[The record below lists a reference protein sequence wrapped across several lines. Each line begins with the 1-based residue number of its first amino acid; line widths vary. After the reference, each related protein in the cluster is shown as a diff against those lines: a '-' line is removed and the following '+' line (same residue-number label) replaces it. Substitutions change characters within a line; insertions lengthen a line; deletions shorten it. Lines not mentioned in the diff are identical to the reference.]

1 MTAPDGD
8 SVRSWARLVRQA
20 STGAVFPGHI
30 PYRLAAAVPADQVKW
45 LDATLLDNSSGT
57 AGRIVALTDQLLID
71 CQCAAAG
78 AEPATNPAAT
88 TSVTI
93 RRLRDIAS
101 VTISGNDLDWSPDP
115 FGDAHPTPES
125 VVATFRDGSTVP
137 LALNR
142 RGDPAV
148 FPALDLLRTG
158 MLATCS

>member
-1 MTAPDGD
+1 VTAPDRD
-8 SVRSWARLVRQA
+8 SVRNWARLVRQA
-20 STGAVFPGHI
+20 STVVTLPGHI
-30 PYRLAAAVPADQVKW
+30 PYRLATAVPADEVKW
-45 LDATLLDNSSGT
+45 LDATLPDNPGAA

-78 AEPATNPAAT
+78 TEPATHPAAT

-93 RRLRDIAS
+93 RRLRDVAS
-101 VTISGNDLDWSPDP
+101 VTMSGNDLDWSPDP

-125 VVATFRDGSTVP
+125 VVVTFRDGATVP
-137 LALNR
+137 LGLNR

-158 MLATCS
+158 MLATDA